1 MTTRTLGIIGGSGLY
16 QFPGLADV
24 SKHVVET
31 PFGAPSDTIVAGTL
45 GETRVYFLPRH
56 GQGHRFPPHR
66 VNYRANVFALKA
78 LGVEQLLSV
87 SAVGSLKESI
97 RPGDMVI
104 VDQFIDCTK
113 RRDATFFDEPGCVAH
128 VGFGDPVD
136 RSLASALYR
145 SATSVGAR
153 SHNGGTYVCI
163 EGPQFSSRAESNLY
177 RSWGADVIGMTAMP
191 EAKLAREAE
200 LPYANLSLATDYD
213 CWHVETEDVT
223 ATAVFEVVKQ
233 NAETAQR
240 IVKALV
246 ASLPDPAQ
254 APASKA
260 LETAFLTPPRQV
272 AEEVKVR
279 LKPLFAKYL

>member
-1 MTTRTLGIIGGSGLY
+1 MTTRTLGIVGGSGLY

-24 SKHVVET
+24 SKHVVDT
-31 PFGAPSDTIVAGTL
+31 PFGSPSDTIVAGTI
-45 GETRVYFLPRH
+45 GDTRVYFLPRH
-56 GQGHRFPPHR
+56 GQGHRFAPHK

-78 LGVEQLLSV
+78 LGVSQLLSV

-128 VGFGDPVD
+128 VAFGDPVD

-145 SATSVGAR
+145 ASVNVGAR
-153 SHNGGTYVCI
+153 THNGGTYVCI

-213 CWHVETEDVT
+213 CWHVDAADVT
-223 ATAVFEVVKQ
+223 ASEVFAVVKQ

-240 IVKALV
+240 ILTQLISA
-246 ASLPDPAQ
+246 LPDPTD
-254 APASKA
+254 APATSA
-260 LETAFLTPPRQV
+260 LKTAFVTPPTQF
-272 AEEVKVR
+272 AEGVQLR